1 MASSNRLKD
10 KVAIITGAGAGI
22 GRTSALVFAREGA
35 RIVAADI
42 DIQRARATAEEVK
55 KETGGEAIAVQANVT
70 SVEEVEAMVK
80 KAVGTFGRV
89 DVLMNCAGIM
99 PIMPVWETSEEVWD
113 QVIDINLKGT
123 FLCCKYAILEMQKTG
138 GGSIINIASGAGIT
152 GVPGL
157 SAYCA
162 SKAGVVLLTKSMAL
176 DCVKDNIRINCL
188 APGVIDTDLNRSW
201 LNKEADPE
209 QALRDLEDVIPIHRM
224 GTPEEVANTIVFL
237 CSEKASLVNG
247 ACIPV
252 DGGESRS
259 F

>member
-1 MASSNRLKD
+1 MASCNRLKD

-22 GRTSALVFAREGA
+22 GRTSALLFAREGA
-35 RIVAADI
+35 RIVASDI
-42 DIQRARATAEEVK
+42 DLERAQATAKDIEK
-55 KETGGEAIAVQANVT
+55 AGGECIAVQADVT

-80 KAVGTFGRV
+80 KAIGTFGRV

-123 FLCCKYAILEMQKTG
+123 FLCCKYAILEMQRTG
-138 GGSIINIASGAGIT
+138 GGSIVNIASGAGIT

-162 SKAGVVLLTKSMAL
+162 SKAGVLLLTKSMAL

-201 LNKEADPE
+201 LNEEDDPE
-209 QALRDLEDVIPIHRM
+209 QALRDLEAVIPIHRM
-224 GTPEEVANTIVFL
+224 GTPEEVAYCALFL
-237 CSEKASLVNG
+237 ASDESSYVTGHPLV
-247 ACIPV
+247 V
-252 DGGESRS
+252 DGGLIAD
-259 F
+259 

>member
-1 MASSNRLKD
+1 MASCNRLMD

-22 GRTSALVFAREGA
+22 GRTSALLFAREGA
-35 RIVAADI
+35 RIVASDI
-42 DIQRARATAEEVK
+42 DLERAQATAKDIEK
-55 KETGGEAIAVQANVT
+55 AGGECIAVQADVT

-80 KAVGTFGRV
+80 KAIGTFGRV

-123 FLCCKYAILEMQKTG
+123 FLCCKFAILEMQRTG
-138 GGSIINIASGAGIT
+138 GGSIVNIASGAGIT

-162 SKAGVVLLTKSMAL
+162 SKAGVLLLTKSMAL

-201 LNKEADPE
+201 LNEEDDPE
-209 QALRDLEDVIPIHRM
+209 QALRDLEAVIPIHRM
-224 GTPEEVANTIVFL
+224 GTPEEVAYCALFL
-237 CSEKASLVNG
+237 ASDESSYVTGHPLV
-247 ACIPV
+247 V
-252 DGGESRS
+252 DGGLIAD
-259 F
+259 